1 MDVASKLSG
10 KSFFIRL
17 NSMIDPS
24 DAVTNDVQY
33 HLRCWIYAQ
42 QKAVPQTEYSSSDT
56 NQSNVI
62 SDKEIINVVKC
73 PLNYPSETV

>member
-1 MDVASKLSG
+1 MMDVASKLRD

-24 DAVTNDVQY
+24 DAVAKDVQY

-42 QKAVPQTEYSSSDT
+42 RKAVPQTEYSSSDS

-62 SDKEIINVVKC
+62 SDIEIINVVKC
-73 PLNYPSETV
+73 ALN

>member
-1 MDVASKLSG
+1 MMDVASKLSV

-24 DAVTNDVQY
+24 DAVANDVQY

-42 QKAVPQTEYSSSDT
+42 RKAVPQT
-56 NQSNVI
+56 
-62 SDKEIINVVKC
+62 
-73 PLNYPSETV
+73 